1 MLTHIYTGIHVHRHA
16 HACTRT
22 CTRLQRRAG
31 GSRAHIHPPGGH
43 AVVTPRPRPPPS
55 AAPQLRDV
63 HGLHSRLSTD
73 LGRRL
78 ERALTRGAF
87 FCSRWGVFVANPSTQ
102 RREHERKFR
111 PCHRV
116 EQDGGPGLEG
126 PLPRA
131 SRTRPGVR
139 ASRPS
144 PPSDLEC
151 PPWPAAGG
159 LSRGRHRTS
168 AAGRTAR
175 SRACDRAICEDRVFL
190 QEPRWAVREAGSGRA
205 RAGARVR
212 PGRCRGKP
220 EASLGLRW
228 GARQATPAVG
238 SAVQPSAGGQRGG
251 PKHEREAPC
260 SDSEVPADRR
270 LGREGPPPPAVTS
283 GWVCIQCPSPSTPAP
298 YGDAREPGNGSR
310 GLRPRGRA
318 NAHA

>member
-1 MLTHIYTGIHVHRHA
+1 MAEKPGPSVGTGSSDAQTPFRCEDGPFTRLVTQRESETVPARVAATSPGRPAREDAPDSAHARTHSACILTHIYAGIHVHRHA

-22 CTRLQRRAG
+22 CTRSQRHAG
-31 GSRAHIHPPGGH
+31 GSRAHMPAPRCPRAHIHPPGGH

-73 LGRRL
+73 LRRRL
-78 ERALTRGAF
+78 ERARTRGAF
-87 FCSRWGVFVANPSTQ
+87 FRSRWGVFFANPSTP

-151 PPWPAAGG
+151 PP
-159 LSRGRHRTS
+159 
-168 AAGRTAR
+168 
-175 SRACDRAICEDRVFL
+175 
-190 QEPRWAVREAGSGRA
+190 
-205 RAGARVR
+205 
-212 PGRCRGKP
+212 
-220 EASLGLRW
+220 
-228 GARQATPAVG
+228 
-238 SAVQPSAGGQRGG
+238 
-251 PKHEREAPC
+251 
-260 SDSEVPADRR
+260 
-270 LGREGPPPPAVTS
+270 
-283 GWVCIQCPSPSTPAP
+283 
-298 YGDAREPGNGSR
+298 
-310 GLRPRGRA
+310 
-318 NAHA
+318 

>member
-16 HACTRT
+16 HACIRT
-22 CTRLQRRAG
+22 CTRSQRHAG
-31 GSRAHIHPPGGH
+31 GSRAHMPAPRCPRAHIHPPGGH
-43 AVVTPRPRPPPS
+43 AVVTPRPRPLPS

-73 LGRRL
+73 LRRRL
-78 ERALTRGAF
+78 ERARTRGAF

-131 SRTRPGVR
+131 SRTPPGVR

-175 SRACDRAICEDRVFL
+175 SRACDLAICEDRVFL
-190 QEPRWAVREAGSGRA
+190 QEPRWAVREPAFRASQGGGA
-205 RAGARVR
+205 RASG
-212 PGRCRGKP
+212 
-220 EASLGLRW
+220 
-228 GARQATPAVG
+228 
-238 SAVQPSAGGQRGG
+238 AVQPSAEAEQSARPAWGPVRRGG
-251 PKHEREAPC
+251 PKHQREAPC
-260 SDSEVPADRR
+260 SDSGVPADRR
-270 LGREGPPPPAVTS
+270 PGQEGPPPPAVTS
-283 GWVCIQCPSPSTPAP
+283 RSVCTSCPAPSTPAP
-298 YGDAREPGNGSR
+298 YGDAQEPGNGSR